1 MAAVAVVPLIG
12 HMALIKVKAKAM
24 AKIKATGL
32 TTTETLDTRS

>member
-24 AKIKATGL
+24 AKIKVTGL
-32 TTTETLDTRS
+32 TTAETLVTKS